1 MITGLDHIAIA
12 VPDLPK
18 AIKRFLEDFQ
28 LKYEGS
34 EAVTTAKTHTAFF
47 AVPATHVELIHP
59 LDGEG
64 PVAKYL
70 EKRGGG
76 LHHISLRTNDIQADI
91 ARLRELGYAFLS
103 DEPGVGAHGS
113 QVIFMHP
120 KSCDGVL
127 VELTQPAVEGAA

>member
-1 MITGLDHIAIA
+1 VITGVDHIAIA

-34 EAVTTAKTHTAFF
+34 EAVAAAKTHTAFF
-47 AVPATHVELIHP
+47 AVPATHVELIH
-59 LDGEG
+59 LLNGEG

-76 LHHISLRTNDIQADI
+76 LHHISLKTNDIYADVE
-91 ARLRELGYAFLS
+91 RLRELGYEFLS
-103 DEPGVGAHGS
+103 DQPSIGAHGS
-113 QVIFMHP
+113 RVIFMHP

-127 VELTQPAVEGAA
+127 VELTQPAAEGTV